1 MLHFFNCKKLK
12 YIHDEPYTL
21 TDSKNR
27 KIKLKKGDVLI
38 LDDGAMYR
46 SLKYKT
52 RLFIELGLEIKAKES
67 KKTKDD
73 LLSLAKQ
80 PNNEQK
86 LSGKEET
93 EKAEQEP
100 TEETEDNPSA
110 TEEVSNKE

>member
-52 RLFIELGLEIKAKES
+52 RLFVELELNNKTKES

-73 LLSLAKQ
+73 SSLAKQ
-80 PNNEQK
+80 PNDEQK
-86 LSGKEET
+86 EE
-93 EKAEQEP
+93 AEQEP
-100 TEETEDNPSA
+100 TEE
-110 TEEVSNKE
+110 VSNKE

>member
-21 TDSKNR
+21 TDSKNQ

-38 LDDGAMYR
+38 LDDGAMCR

-52 RLFIELGLEIKAKES
+52 RLFTEVPLGTKEKAKQEA
-67 KKTKDD
+67 KEE
-73 LLSLAKQ
+73 AKQ
-80 PNNEQK
+80 
-86 LSGKEET
+86 
-93 EKAEQEP
+93 EKGLFPQ
-100 TEETEDNPSA
+100 EDNPSA

>member
-73 LLSLAKQ
+73 SSLAKQ
-80 PNNEQK
+80 PNDEQK
-86 LSGKEET
+86 LSGKEEK

-100 TEETEDNPSA
+100 TEEKEDNPSA

>member
-52 RLFIELGLEIKAKES
+52 RLFVELELNNKTKES

-73 LLSLAKQ
+73 SPLAKQ
-80 PNNEQK
+80 PNDEQK
-86 LSGKEET
+86 EE
-93 EKAEQEP
+93 AEQEP
-100 TEETEDNPSA
+100 TEEA
-110 TEEVSNKE
+110 SNKELEC

>member
-67 KKTKDD
+67 KETKDD

-80 PNNEQK
+80 PNDEQK

-100 TEETEDNPSA
+100 TEEKEDNPSA

>member
-86 LSGKEET
+86 LSGKEEKE
-93 EKAEQEP
+93 EK
-100 TEETEDNPSA
+100 EDNPSA

>member
-21 TDSKNR
+21 VDFKNR

-52 RLFIELGLEIKAKES
+52 RLFVELELKNKTKES
-67 KKTKDD
+67 KVGKESNKTKDD

-80 PNNEQK
+80 PNDEQK

-93 EKAEQEP
+93 EEAEQEP
-100 TEETEDNPSA
+100 TK
-110 TEEVSNKE
+110 EVSNCKE

>member
-38 LDDGAMYR
+38 LDDSAMYR

-52 RLFIELGLEIKAKES
+52 RLFAEVPLGKKEKANQEAKEP
-67 KKTKDD
+67 KEE
-73 LLSLAKQ
+73 AKQ
-80 PNNEQK
+80 EKGLFPQ
-86 LSGKEET
+86 EE
-93 EKAEQEP
+93 
-100 TEETEDNPSA
+100 NPST

>member
-21 TDSKNR
+21 TDSKNQ

-52 RLFIELGLEIKAKES
+52 RLFAEVPLGTKEKAKQEA
-67 KKTKDD
+67 KEK
-73 LLSLAKQ
+73 AKQ
-80 PNNEQK
+80 EA
-86 LSGKEET
+86 KEEAKQ
-93 EKAEQEP
+93 EKGLFPQ
-100 TEETEDNPSA
+100 EDNPSA

>member
-86 LSGKEET
+86 LSGKEEKE
-93 EKAEQEP
+93 EK
-100 TEETEDNPSA
+100 EEKEDNPSA

>member
-12 YIHDEPYTL
+12 YIHDEPCTL

-52 RLFIELGLEIKAKES
+52 RLFAELELDDKAKES
-67 KKTKDD
+67 KGKKESNKTKDD

-80 PNNEQK
+80 PNDEQK
-86 LSGKEET
+86 EE
-93 EKAEQEP
+93 AEQEP
-100 TEETEDNPSA
+100 TEE
-110 TEEVSNKE
+110 VSNKE

>member
-38 LDDGAMYR
+38 LDDGAMCR

-52 RLFIELGLEIKAKES
+52 RLFVELELKIKTKES

-86 LSGKEET
+86 LSGKEEA
-93 EKAEQEP
+93 EEAEQEP
-100 TEETEDNPSA
+100 TEEKEDNPSA

>member
-52 RLFIELGLEIKAKES
+52 RLFAELELDKAKES
-67 KKTKDD
+67 KGKKESNKTKDD

-80 PNNEQK
+80 PNDEQK

-93 EKAEQEP
+93 EEAEQEP
-100 TEETEDNPSA
+100 TK
-110 TEEVSNKE
+110 EVSNCKE